1 MSILIQGIEMPETCD
16 DCPFPY
22 VSASYDKYME
32 CPLSKYEPT
41 ALKRN
46 DDCPLVEV
54 PPHGRLID
62 ADELINDGWTLQKRS
77 YRTGVIN
84 IAEMPL
90 NNPNIHTIIEAEGK
104 E

>member
-1 MSILIQGIEMPETCD
+1 MGIYIKGMEMPETCD

-32 CPLSKYEPT
+32 CPLSKCEPT

-54 PPHGRLID
+54 PTPHGRLVD
-62 ADELINDGWTLQKRS
+62 ADALVEDLIFPSKHFEEGFKSLMNDS
-77 YRTGVIN
+77 PI
-84 IAEMPL
+84 
-90 NNPNIHTIIEAEGK
+90 IIEAEGK
-104 E
+104 DGRT

>member
-1 MSILIQGIEMPETCD
+1 MSILIRGMEMPETCD

-46 DDCPLVEV
+46 DDCPLIEV

-62 ADELINDGWTLQKRS
+62 ADTLLKHEVLLPRDGGSIPVLYAS
-77 YRTGVIN
+77 YVRNV
-84 IAEMPL
+84 P
-90 NNPNIHTIIEAEGK
+90 TIIEAEK
-104 E
+104 EAET